1 MPASQTLTVDR
12 AMPKCVDATA
22 LAHWLNRPADRVAS
36 ELLGATLTVASP
48 GGVKTVQ
55 IIETE
60 AYVGEKDAACHAAR
74 GMTARTRVMYGPAGR
89 AYVYLVY
96 GLHHLFN
103 VVVAP
108 LGEPHAVLVRAVEPL
123 GFDARTHGPGL
134 WTKALGVHLNDNE
147 VSMHGPRFKLQ
158 PPATP
163 ATDIAV
169 GPRIGVGYA
178 GTWAD
183 APLRF
188 GLAGHPRLSKPFPA
202 CHANTH
208 TT

>member
-1 MPASQTLTVDR
+1 MLVVVNQA
-12 AMPKCVDATA
+12 A
-22 LAHWLNRPADRVAS
+22 LAEWLNRPADRVAP
-36 ELLGATLTVASP
+36 ELLGAKLTVTTAS
-48 GGVKTVQ
+48 GVKTVQ

-60 AYVGEKDAACHAAR
+60 AYVGEQDAACHAAR
-74 GMTARTRVMYGPAGR
+74 GVTPRTRVMYGPAGR

-108 LGEPHAVLVRAVEPL
+108 LGEPHAVLVRAVEPC

-134 WTKALGVHLNDNE
+134 WTKALGVNLSDNNAS
-147 VSMHGPRFKLQ
+147 VHGSRFELQ

-163 ATDIAV
+163 VSNIAV

-178 GTWAD
+178 GRWAD